1 MCLALKHIIEV
12 YIVRG
17 VVEELLKNIVES
29 DVRNCKHSLQS
40 YIQWRREN
48 VIQEVKY
55 YRALEISET
64 KFKNK
69 NEPNCCNLIHFLAT
83 I

>member
-1 MCLALKHIIEV
+1 MSETANTVYNHIYNEDEKTK
-12 YIVRG
+12 YI
-17 VVEELLKNIVES
+17 LS
-29 DVRNCKHSLQS
+29 S
-40 YIQWRREN
+40 
-48 VIQEVKY
+48 QEVKE
-55 YRALEISET
+55 YRVVEIRER

>member
-1 MCLALKHIIEV
+1 MSETANTVYNHIYNE
-12 YIVRG
+12 
-17 VVEELLKNIVES
+17 
-29 DVRNCKHSLQS
+29 D
-40 YIQWRREN
+40 
-48 VIQEVKY
+48 EVKEY
-55 YRALEISET
+55 KAVEIKER